1 MEKINLY
8 VHTDIKGK
16 RTALGHYIY
25 VLEFM
30 TSRGPATLTAKEEVE
45 DCTNKKAELRAIN
58 SALKRLTKPCA
69 VLIHAENVN
78 LLAALQNEWY
88 RKWEEDGWK
97 NSRGL
102 EIEDTEEWQEFSGLM
117 KENELLGAVKDDHSY
132 LSWMVSECEKE
143 E

>member
-8 VHTDIKGK
+8 VHTDVKGK
-16 RTALGHYIY
+16 RTAPGHYIY

-117 KENELLGAVKDDHSY
+117 KENTLLGAVKDDHSY
-132 LSWMVSECEKE
+132 LSWMVSECEKDE
-143 E
+143 

>member
-16 RTALGHYIY
+16 RTAPGHYIY

-30 TSRGPATLTAKEEVE
+30 TSRGPATLTAKEEAE